1 MSRNHPLIMNSQ
13 QYILQYKYCTIN
25 SDDRDIKKYPNP
37 AEFDIE
43 LPQDYDN
50 VQSVKLN
57 SCTFPN
63 KYDTFTSQNNNVI
76 FLFSVRPYYLVGTTY
91 TLDPKT
97 SETACAFGAQTE
109 KATPSSSPFASRRTC
124 APRAFHNCS

>member
-1 MSRNHPLIMNSQ
+1 MNKNHPLIPNAQ
-13 QYILQYKYCTIN
+13 QYIAQYKYCTIN

-57 SCTFPN
+57 SCTFTN
-63 KYDTFTSQNNNVI
+63 KYDV
-76 FLFSVRPYYLVGTTY
+76 FSP
-91 TLDPKT
+91 
-97 SETACAFGAQTE
+97 
-109 KATPSSSPFASRRTC
+109 
-124 APRAFHNCS
+124 